1 MTSLA
6 ELGFSELTVSEVVLA
21 LEVDGKVHVQP
32 LGVKLSSDL
41 LWARAFRSTRLYGML
56 RAGLKGSLNI
66 TYDPRAFLEPVL
78 YGRLV
83 SLAVLRGPRGP
94 YLPSS
99 SASVFVE
106 IVQVKDE
113 GEFRSMWLKPK
124 ELLVRGQPR
133 AFNRAFPAL
142 LEALIHLSRARY
154 HAIQGN
160 TPEALRSAEEGRSSL
175 RPLEHA
181 TKDPFWLEMASE
193 VLAELG
199 LWASWAER
207 KAELPE
213 KGVYTLVMSSRWPK
227 EGFYVHISTFA
238 RGIVRSVEE
247 CLSRGRAQGPLGDF
261 TARPGVRFKAIVAA
275 EGAEALGGRLRE
287 AVFEH
292 VRPRAIGGLPE
303 GIHYV
308 GREEPTEGIRRAYRA
323 LGLEPLT
330 ISFP

>member
-1 MTSLA
+1 MTPLA
-6 ELGFSELTVSEVVLA
+6 ELGFSELTFSEVVLA

-56 RAGLKGSLNI
+56 RAGLEGSLNI

-154 HAIQGN
+154 HAIQGSAS
-160 TPEALRSAEEGRSSL
+160 EALRFAEEGRSSL

-181 TKDPFWLEMASE
+181 TEDPFWLEMASE

-199 LWASWAER
+199 LWASWAGR
-207 KAELPE
+207 KARLPE
-213 KGVYTLVMSSRWPK
+213 KGFYTLVMSSRWPE
-227 EGFYVHISTFA
+227 EGFYVFTGPFA
-238 RGIVRSVEE
+238 REIARSVEE
-247 CLSRGRAQGPLGDF
+247 CLLRGRVQGPVGDF
-261 TARPGVRFKAIVAA
+261 AARPGVRFKAVVVT
-275 EGAEALGGRLRE
+275 EGPEAIEGHLRK
-287 AVFEH
+287 AVSEH
-292 VRPRAIGGLPE
+292 VRLRAIGGLP
-303 GIHYV
+303 GGVYYV
-308 GREEPTEGIRRAYRA
+308 GREEPTGGIERAYRA
-323 LGLEPLT
+323 LGLEPIT